1 MLHCSFSKKGAVNL
15 YETNPLLNF
24 IVSFLTGILSGFGI
38 GGGTLLI
45 VYLAFFAGVEQRM
58 AQYVNLVYFLP
69 TAAGSMLPHIKNN
82 RIEWRTALPAAVS
95 GCILAYL
102 TASFLRGFD
111 AGLLKR
117 FFGLFLIYIGIR
129 EVTAKK

>member
-1 MLHCSFSKKGAVNL
+1 MMKKKLWA
-15 YETNPLLNF
+15 
-24 IVSFLTGILSGFGI
+24 FLS
-38 GGGTLLI
+38 TLVCI
-45 VYLAFFAGVEQRM
+45 AGCI
-58 AQYVNLVYFLP
+58 P